1 MWIKGGITD
10 KYLSQKIIDFGPLA
24 QDFGLIWKL
33 VQRIVQ

>member
-1 MWIKGGITD
+1 MWIKGSIID
-10 KYLSQKIIDFGPLA
+10 KYLSQKIIGFGPSA